1 MATGS
6 TIQYNLPF
14 PLSTDSVNVS
24 GDIQQLA
31 AKVDS
36 ILEETIQDT
45 SAAMWTGGIF
55 SNGINVPTYN
65 DTTGKMSMS
74 LVQNISAS
82 ASPTFAGLNISGSV
96 SFSSSV
102 DFSVIPTAPTASAGT
117 NTTQIATTEFV
128 ENAFALGEGLP
139 SQIEK
144 EGLFLQTDGTQASWQ
159 DPFPNQIGN
168 EGKYLFTSGSS
179 LYWDS
184 IEPLPDQSGN
194 AGKYLTTN
202 GSVSSWALVPSPN
215 NGTLTMN
222 TSGTGISGSA
232 TFTADQST
240 GSTFTVTIT
249 SASAATANTLALRTS
264 TGGLNAV
271 SPTANGSVGL
281 RQTYMS
287 TSNPSGGSD
296 GDVWLKY

>member
-6 TIQYNLPF
+6 TIQYDLPF
-14 PLSTDSVNVS
+14 PVSTDPVNVS

-31 AKVDS
+31 TKIDN
-36 ILEETIQDT
+36 ILQETIEDT
-45 SAAMWTGGIF
+45 SADMWTGGSF
-55 SNGINVPTYN
+55 LNGLNTPQYN

-82 ASPTFAGLNISGSV
+82 ASPTFAGLNISGSA

-117 NTTQIATTEFV
+117 NTAQVATTEFV
-128 ENAFALGEGLP
+128 ENALALGEGLP

-159 DPFPNQIGN
+159 DPFPNQ
-168 EGKYLFTSGSS
+168 T
-179 LYWDS
+179 
-184 IEPLPDQSGN
+184 GN
-194 AGKYLTTN
+194 AGKVLSTN
-202 GSVSSWALVPSPN
+202 GTVVSWNNVPSPN

-232 TFTADQST
+232 TFTANQST

-287 TSNPSGGSD
+287 NSNPSGGSN